1 MMRWYFNDWKVLGR
15 SRNLEKL
22 KFNFV
27 NGIKTKDCGRIF
39 CSSTPV
45 CGERWADRFVLVL
58 RVHLQPPP
66 ACIIGVLPSF
76 PRSVFSWS
84 SRWTTQVWHPPSNQ
98 HSSSLYL
105 KLISVKIFLLVTL
118 ATLVLSKPWYQGDGL
133 PDCAPGK
140 CPKTAEVSPIKCSS
154 DPAMFFNNGYPT
166 LCAEGFTCDAA
177 AADAGEGNPCRAAEE
192 AEEGYE

>member
-1 MMRWYFNDWKVLGR
+1 MSVSSVFPERCEILGVASLAPQVSHCRRQQFMMRWYFNDWKVLGR

-66 ACIIGVLPSF
+66 A
-76 PRSVFSWS
+76 
-84 SRWTTQVWHPPSNQ
+84 T
-98 HSSSLYL
+98 SSLYNRSVAEL
-105 KLISVKIFLLVTL
+105 SPVSLLLIIKMNNTGL
-118 ATLVLSKPWYQGDGL
+118 ASSIKPTLVLSLSQTYFSENL
-133 PDCAPGK
+133 PA
-140 CPKTAEVSPIKCSS
+140 
-154 DPAMFFNNGYPT
+154 
-166 LCAEGFTCDAA
+166 
-177 AADAGEGNPCRAAEE
+177 GNPGHTGPVQALVSRRRAARLRPREMSE
-192 AEEGYE
+192 DRRGVAHQVLQWPRHVLQ

>member
-1 MMRWYFNDWKVLGR
+1 MSVSSVFPERCEILGVASLAPQVSHCRRQQFMMRWYFNDWKVLGR

-84 SRWTTQVWHPPSNQ
+84 SWWTTQVWDP
-98 HSSSLYL
+98 
-105 KLISVKIFLLVTL
+105 
-118 ATLVLSKPWYQGDGL
+118 TLVLSLSQAYFSENL
-133 PDCAPGK
+133 PA
-140 CPKTAEVSPIKCSS
+140 
-154 DPAMFFNNGYPT
+154 
-166 LCAEGFTCDAA
+166 
-177 AADAGEGNPCRAAEE
+177 GNPGHTGPVQALVSRRRAARLRPREMSE
-192 AEEGYE
+192 DRRGFAHQVLQWPRHVLQ